1 MEKNFK
7 MIIIALA
14 SLAVVLIGVLIYVWT
29 DRNSLIDDLTVEKED
44 LTAQMIQLQNDY
56 ANLSTTNDTLNTE
69 LMLER
74 EKVAQLIE
82 RVKKTEA
89 SNKAKLRKYEKELG
103 TLRSIMRGYIRQID
117 SLNTLN
123 TSLRAEAAK
132 AKEQAKESAPKYE
145 SLKSTTE
152 ELGKQVELGSIVK
165 GRGIS
170 AVGINN
176 AGKETNRSSRVDKI
190 KACVTLVANSIA
202 KKGLREVYLRV
213 KGPDGILMTP
223 SQDQLF
229 ATQEE
234 GEMIY
239 SASREVDYQGED
251 VEVCI
256 YFTYSEA
263 FTKGVYS
270 IEMYTQDGKLAE
282 TDLLLK

>member
-132 AKEQAKESAPKYE
+132 AKEQAKESASKYE

-229 ATQEE
+229 ATQES
-234 GEMIY
+234 IHF
-239 SASREVDYQGED
+239 SLN
-251 VEVCI
+251 
-256 YFTYSEA
+256 A
-263 FTKGVYS
+263 FT
-270 IEMYTQDGKLAE
+270 T
-282 TDLLLK
+282 